1 MIQNLGE
8 IEQIATN
15 YMYTEQSWVEQL
27 LKRVRNEA
35 DSATKDF
42 HNYLMEQ
49 LLTVTNK
56 IMTSLQKQDQSVKE
70 LSTKMDKNFDGWTQ
84 KLDSFLDD
92 QNKLRQAKSQKEQ
105 EFFAGLE
112 NRNMALSTAFDQDT
126 VDFEEYFKKSSD
138 FNEKIM
144 SLIKVEYQILTNF

>member
-1 MIQNLGE
+1 
-8 IEQIATN
+8 
-15 YMYTEQSWVEQL
+15 
-27 LKRVRNEA
+27 
-35 DSATKDF
+35 
-42 HNYLMEQ
+42 MEQ

-144 SLIKVEYQILTNF
+144 SLIKVEYRILTKFST